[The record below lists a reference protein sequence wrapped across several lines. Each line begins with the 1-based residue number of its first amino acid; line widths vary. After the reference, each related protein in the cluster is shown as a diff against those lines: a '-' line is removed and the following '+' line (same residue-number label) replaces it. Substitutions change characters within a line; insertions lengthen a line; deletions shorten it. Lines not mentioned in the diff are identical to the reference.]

1 MAGLQNLLEAYKNYR
16 GVQDWKLGQQM
27 NRVPGAEEAMDLWGG
42 WDTGGLAGAIKAY
55 HGNPR
60 GEPFTKFRK
69 EFMGTGAGQVY
80 GRGHYFAE
88 DPKVAKKYAVGKTPS
103 LYEISL
109 EWPGARESVDPM
121 SNEHFYQ
128 WDKTFKNQPQH
139 IRQAL
144 EEIAQENPNIAD
156 DYIQFLE
163 RNQSKGHTL
172 SNLLYQ
178 RPELLIKEV
187 GLEPYMQ
194 EKGIPGIAYKNRTW
208 GTQPSYNYVVFE
220 DEIPKIL
227 SHNKPSVWDLVN
239 K

>member
-1 MAGLQNLLEAYKNYR
+1 MAGLADLLEAYRNKLGEQEWR
-16 GVQDWKLGQQM
+16 LGQQM
-27 NRVPGAEEAMDLWGG
+27 NRVPGAEEAMNLFGG
-42 WDTGGLAGAIKAY
+42 FDTGGLAGAIKAY

-80 GRGHYFAE
+80 GKGHYFAE
-88 DPKVAKKYAVGKTPS
+88 DPKVAKKYAVGKSPS
-103 LYEISL
+103 LYEVSL

-121 SNEHFYQ
+121 SREHFYQ
-128 WDKTFKNQPQH
+128 WDKTFKNQPAH
-139 IRQAL
+139 IKQAL

-156 DYIQFLE
+156 EYIQRLSE
-163 RNQSKGHTL
+163 MGVPGWTL
-172 SNLLYQ
+172 SDLLYK
-178 RPELLIKEV
+178 RPEMLIQESHI
-187 GLEPYMQ
+187 EPQMQ
-194 EKGIPGIAYKNRTW
+194 TKGIPGIAYKNRTW
-208 GTQPSYNYVVFE
+208 GSKPSYNYVVFE